1 MKAKKKLTIIVEKTD
16 TGFSA
21 YVKQIDGLTTTGD
34 TLSELKSNFAEILQD
49 HVDYLKEMGDNSATI
64 ENYQIEYVL
73 DLKQL
78 FEYLNVI
85 NKSIFAEKY
94 VEMNPSLFRQYTS
107 GLTNFSSEKISK
119 ISKGLRKLADELNDL
134 TLA

>member
-1 MKAKKKLTIIVEKTD
+1 MKTKKKLTVIVEKTD

-21 YVKQIDGLTTTGD
+21 YVKQIDGLTTVGD
-34 TLSELKSNFAEILQD
+34 TLSELKSNFAEILED
-49 HVDYLKEMGDNSATI
+49 HVEYLKEMGDKSAST

-85 NKSIFAEKY
+85 NKSTFAEKY

-107 GLTNFSSEKISK
+107 GLTHFSSEKISK
-119 ISKGLRKLADELNDL
+119 ISKGLHKLADELNDL
-134 TLA
+134 TLV